1 MTQQQQ
7 QQQPPPPPNEAMR
20 ASEPV
25 EDDVKEPFQLPVSAS
40 DTSDDVEAQ
49 QSDTQG
55 TTTPGEKPGENPNAG
70 HTSEKSSVIVQ
81 DHQPAS
87 TPEGPPDG
95 GLAAWMTV
103 FGGFCSMFVS
113 FGWNNC
119 MGIFID
125 YYQTHQLSDMS
136 TSSITWITS
145 LMTFMMFFGGPF
157 IGILFDN
164 YGPRYI
170 ILAGTI
176 LHVLGIMMTSIS
188 TEYYQIL
195 LAQGI
200 CSPIGNS
207 ALFHSGVNSIS
218 TWFGRRRA
226 LALGIATSGAS
237 LGGVILPIMLTR
249 LFDLLS
255 FGWAMRICGFLILFL
270 LIITNLTTTSRLVHT
285 RKQYHIR
292 DFVRPLRELP
302 FILTTAGTFCF
313 FWGMFLPFSFI
324 PSQAQRHGMS
334 PTLASYLIPVLNAAS
349 FPGRIIPPYLADVFG
364 RFNLMILMTLASGI
378 LVLALWL
385 PSTGNA
391 PAIVFSALYGFTSGT
406 VVSLAPALVAQ
417 ISEIREIGVRSGTYF
432 CIVSFAALTGTPIA
446 GALLPDPLG
455 GSYTKLFVFCAVVML
470 AGTGFYCAAKGRIVG
485 WRGWWGKR
493 V

>member
-1 MTQQQQ
+1 
-7 QQQPPPPPNEAMR
+7 
-20 ASEPV
+20 
-25 EDDVKEPFQLPVSAS
+25 
-40 DTSDDVEAQ
+40 
-49 QSDTQG
+49 
-55 TTTPGEKPGENPNAG
+55 
-70 HTSEKSSVIVQ
+70 
-81 DHQPAS
+81 
-87 TPEGPPDG
+87 
-95 GLAAWMTV
+95 
-103 FGGFCSMFVS
+103 
-113 FGWNNC
+113 
-119 MGIFID
+119 
-125 YYQTHQLSDMS
+125 
-136 TSSITWITS
+136 
-145 LMTFMMFFGGPF
+145 
-157 IGILFDN
+157 
-164 YGPRYI
+164 
-170 ILAGTI
+170 
-176 LHVLGIMMTSIS
+176 MMTSIS

-249 LFDLLS
+249 LFNLLS

-292 DFVRPLRELP
+292 DFIRPLSELP

-470 AGTGFYCAAKGRIVG
+470 AGTGFYCTAKGRIVG

>member
-7 QQQPPPPPNEAMR
+7 QPPNEAIP

-25 EDDVKEPFQLPVSAS
+25 GHDVKEPFHLPVSAS

-55 TTTPGEKPGENPNAG
+55 TTTSGEKPGENPTAG

-103 FGGFCSMFVS
+103 FGGFCSMF
-113 FGWNNC
+113 
-119 MGIFID
+119 
-125 YYQTHQLSDMS
+125 
-136 TSSITWITS
+136 
-145 LMTFMMFFGGPF
+145 GPF

-170 ILAGTI
+170 ILVGTI

-292 DFVRPLRELP
+292 DFIRPLGELP

-334 PTLASYLIPVLNAAS
+334 PTLASYLIPGRGIS